1 MKQGITPQIL
11 QALLASQEQ
20 FIKNKV
26 PIESQIHFRQ
36 AKIELLMGIRTWLD
50 HYIVEMEQH
59 TEKPSLARRSSS
71 HGSGYS
77 AARSWR
83 SHWSLP
89 CGPWTRIGLCIP
101 CMATSCVPAMP
112 TSPSRSVSSA
122 CVTAGPFRP
131 GACTP
136 IRRACPSSQ

>member
-59 TEKPSLARRSSS
+59 TEKETSMS
-71 HGSGYS
+71 HLNHH
-77 AARSWR
+77 AVKKIKIAD
-83 SHWSLP
+83 
-89 CGPWTRIGLCIP
+89 
-101 CMATSCVPAMP
+101 
-112 TSPSRSVSSA
+112 
-122 CVTAGPFRP
+122 
-131 GACTP
+131 
-136 IRRACPSSQ
+136 